1 MTEREK
7 AMRTVMLRHKRIA
20 SVILIV
26 LAVTAFYLYVNY
38 TNTTFPIINP
48 PQEEHTI
55 PVRADIYLGGLNL
68 SRTPDISIGLWIHFK
83 GVLTVNTT
91 VILTAN
97 GTLNTPLAR
106 GTVTLVD
113 ISFHLSL
120 AFPPM
125 NDTNGLPATTSVTL
139 YPTFMF
145 QRQLRMASPAT
156 IFFPNSGDYAPTV
169 GIGFYNFTEI
179 EKTFPTS
186 ALHVEPLSEL
196 QAEIRSK
203 TDQALTVV
211 ITIFAAVEG
220 VSLYMEHWEKKIEW
234 ELQSKSNNRSESA
247 KESKTVPDK
256 TKPS

>member
-1 MTEREK
+1 
-7 AMRTVMLRHKRIA
+7 MRTVMIRHKQIA

-26 LAVTAFYLYVNY
+26 LVITAFYLYVNY
-38 TNTTFPIINP
+38 ANIPFPIINP

-55 PVRADIYLGGLNL
+55 PVRADLYLGGINF
-68 SRTPDISIGLWIHFK
+68 SRTPDISIGLWVHFK

-120 AFPPM
+120 AYPPM

-139 YPTFMF
+139 YPTFIG
-145 QRQLRMASPAT
+145 QRQLRMQDPAS

-169 GIGFYNFTEI
+169 AVGFYNFTEI

-186 ALHVEPLSEL
+186 TLHVEPLSEI
-196 QAEIRSK
+196 QAETRSK

-220 VSLYMEHWEKKIEW
+220 VSLYMEHWEKKIEL
-234 ELQSKSNNRSESA
+234 ELQSRLNDKSNSA

-256 TKPS
+256 TNSS